1 MDTLTN
7 YLKFSSGLDW
17 LTIFAGITVILL
29 GFILLVAARTRTA
42 LYPCL
47 IVAFGPLL
55 LGVLTTYVKNRE
67 IERVMTM
74 VESVGAEAAAA
85 GRREAMIST
94 YVGGAGT
101 VTAVLI
107 GILGLATKRKSVT

>member
-1 MDTLTN
+1 MEALTN
-7 YLKFSSGLDW
+7 YLKFSTGLDW

-29 GFILLVAARTRTA
+29 GFILLLAVRTRAA
-42 LYPCL
+42 LYPFL
-47 IVAFGPLL
+47 IVALVPLL
-55 LGVLTTYVKNRE
+55 VGVLTTYVKNRE

-74 VESVGAEAAAA
+74 VESVGIEAAVA

-101 VTAVLI
+101 VTAFLI
-107 GILGLATKRKSVT
+107 GIVGLATKRKSAT